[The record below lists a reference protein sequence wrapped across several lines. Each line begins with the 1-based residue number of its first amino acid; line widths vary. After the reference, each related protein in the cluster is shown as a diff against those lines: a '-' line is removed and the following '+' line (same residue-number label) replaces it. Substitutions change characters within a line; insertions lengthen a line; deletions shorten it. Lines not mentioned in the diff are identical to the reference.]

1 MEELDKTHQ
10 EQQSSLTVD
19 MKKELSAMQKK
30 ILMDCVS
37 ICRHLKPAER
47 LINKQLS
54 HYSRQNHRDTITALG
69 DVCNCSNDE
78 LSAAARAAREVQS
91 SSLFHTVCVGGPVE
105 CGTLLVINR

>member
-19 MKKELSAMQKK
+19 MKKELSAMQK

-37 ICRHLKPAER
+37 ICRHLKPVER

-54 HYSRQNHRDTITALG
+54 HYSCQNHRDTITAPG
-69 DVCNCSNDE
+69 DVCNCSKDE
-78 LSAAARAAREVQS
+78 LSAAAHAAREVQS
-91 SSLFHTVCVGGPVE
+91 SRLFHTVCVGGPVE
-105 CGTLLVINR
+105 CGTSLAINR